1 MVTAG
6 GVKLVPPAIGPG
18 TVRTTFPPDVATVP
32 ATVPPEAVAETRVEF
47 AGVGMVIFRLLMLFT
62 VKPDAE
68 LGTDEAPGVM
78 VMATAEPE
86 ATELGA
92 VPVTEVFMLEVW
104 PIPRTVPRQL
114 QFTLTGAAFTGAAK
128 QNMVATA
135 TGARNPA
142 EKSEEVDLMAISRNI
157 EQRCD
162 GLSSRKWGCSKNIAR
177 SSLSGVEIVNPGLSE
192 LSLFAIRYLL

>member
-1 MVTAG
+1 MTLMVTAG

-18 TVRTTFPPDVATVP
+18 MVRTTFPPDVDTVP
-32 ATVPPEAVAETRVEF
+32 ATVPPEAVAETKVEF
-47 AGVGMVIFRLLMLFT
+47 AGVGMVIFTLLMLFT

-68 LGTDEAPGVM
+68 LGTDEAPGVI
-78 VMATAEPE
+78 VMATAEPDAAE
-86 ATELGA
+86 PGA

-104 PIPRTVPRQL
+104 LIPKTVPRQL

-135 TGARNPA
+135 TGARKPA
-142 EKSEEVDLMAISRNI
+142 RKREEVELMAISRNV

-162 GLSSRKWGCSKNIAR
+162 GCRAAKWVFEKYSLLFSFCGRNRESEHAGNIII
-177 SSLSGVEIVNPGLSE
+177 GN
-192 LSLFAIRYLL
+192 